1 MNKKLTIF
9 SLTLMTVGSVDSIR
23 NLPAAALVGADI
35 FWYFGLALFF
45 FLLPSAIIAGWFS
58 VTSHAGIYEWVKK
71 SLGKKAG
78 FIAIWFQWMQN
89 VLIYPTFFSFI
100 AGTLLYCINPNFVE
114 NKILLFTLINLL
126 IWCLTW
132 VNIKGFYLSHRL
144 TVFCSIFGLLL
155 PFILIL
161 TIGAIEMIFYPQSLK
176 LISPSHH
183 QDSWASLT
191 AIILS
196 FCGIEIAGVHTQ
208 ECKPGA
214 LPKAIALSVIII
226 FFTMLFGSLTLALLL
241 APQQLNLISGVP
253 ELFQAFFA
261 QIQFANLSLIVNILI
276 VIGCIGCANNWLLS
290 PLKGLLFASNELTN
304 SAHQSASK
312 FLLIQACGVSFI
324 STLFLLFPS
333 INASYWFMI
342 TLATQMYLLMY
353 GFMFAGAVRLAWQE
367 KKRFYWL
374 IIICSL
380 FGFIGIAIAIVVSF
394 TPPSSLKY
402 GSLLYYDLF
411 IIACL
416 LLIGFSSILWKKA
429 IKVAPKDT
437 KHFNLLMNQQIQD

>member
-23 NLPAAALVGADI
+23 NLPAAALVGTDI

-58 VTSHAGIYEWVKK
+58 SKSHEGIYGWVKK

-78 FIAIWFQWMQN
+78 FLAIWFQWMQN
-89 VLIYPTFFSFI
+89 ILIYPTFFSFI
-100 AGTLLYCINPNFVE
+100 AGAFLYCINPNLVE
-114 NKILLFTLINLL
+114 NKTLLFIIINIL

-132 VNIKGFYLSHRL
+132 INIKGLHLSNRL

-161 TIGAIEMIFYPQSLK
+161 AIGLIWVIMYPQSLN
-176 LISPSHH
+176 LITPSH

-196 FCGIEIAGVHTQ
+196 FCGIEIAGVHAQ
-208 ECKPGA
+208 DCIPGS

-226 FFTMLFGSLTLALLL
+226 FVTMLFGSLTLALLL
-241 APQQLNLISGVP
+241 SPNQLNFISGIP
-253 ELFQAFFA
+253 QLFQVFFTL
-261 QIQFANLSLIVNILI
+261 IQFPKLSLLVNVLI
-276 VIGCIGCANNWLLS
+276 VVGCIGCANNWLIS
-290 PLKGLLFASNELTN
+290 PIKGLLFASNEINNTVK
-304 SAHQSASK
+304 QSSSG
-312 FLLIQACGVSFI
+312 LLVMQACGVSFI

-333 INASYWFMI
+333 INTSYWFMI
-342 TLATQMYLLMY
+342 TLAIQMYLLMY
-353 GFMFAGAVRLAWQE
+353 GIMFAGAIRLSWRE
-367 KKRFYWL
+367 KNQYSWF
-374 IIICSL
+374 IILSSIL
-380 FGFIGIAIAIVVSF
+380 GFIGITISLVVSF

-402 GSLLYYDLF
+402 GSLLRYDLL
-411 IIACL
+411 IIICLTLIACSA
-416 LLIGFSSILWKKA
+416 FLWKK
-429 IKVAPKDT
+429 ILFYRVMN
-437 KHFNLLMNQQIQD
+437 NLLKQVQVS

>member
-1 MNKKLTIF
+1 MNKKLTVF

-23 NLPAAALVGADI
+23 NLPAAALVGTDI
-35 FWYFGLALFF
+35 FWYFGLALCF

-58 VTSHAGIYEWVKK
+58 SKSHEGIYGWVKK
-71 SLGKKAG
+71 SLGPKAG

-89 VLIYPTFFSFI
+89 ILIYPTFFSFI
-100 AGTLLYCINPNFVE
+100 AGTLLYCINPNFIE
-114 NKILLFTLINLL
+114 NKGLLFILINLF

-132 VNIKGFYLSHRL
+132 VNIKGIYLSHRV

-161 TIGAIEMIFYPQSLK
+161 AIGTIWMIFYPQSLNH
-176 LISPSHH
+176 IPPSN

-196 FCGIEIAGVHTQ
+196 FCGIEIAGVYTQ
-208 ECKPGA
+208 ESKPGA
-214 LPKAIALSVIII
+214 LPVAIVLSVIII
-226 FFTMLFGSLTLALLL
+226 FVTMLFGSLTLAFILS
-241 APQQLNLISGVP
+241 PKQLNLIGGIP
-253 ELFQAFFA
+253 ELFQVFFT
-261 QIQFANLSLIVNILI
+261 QIQFANLSLVVNILI
-276 VIGCIGCANNWLLS
+276 VLGCIGCANNWLIS
-290 PLKGLLFASNELTN
+290 PLKGLLFASNELPH
-304 SAHQSASK
+304 SAHQSPSK

-342 TLATQMYLLMY
+342 TLATQMYLFMY
-353 GFMFAGAVRLAWQE
+353 ALMFAGAIRLAWQE
-367 KKRFYWL
+367 KKRFFWL
-374 IIICSL
+374 ITTCSI
-380 FGFIGIAIAIVVSF
+380 FGFIGITISLVVSF

-402 GSLLYYDLF
+402 GSLLRYDLL

-416 LLIGFSSILWKKA
+416 LLIGFSSILWKKV
-429 IKVAPKDT
+429 IKGSANT
-437 KHFNLLMNQQIQD
+437 AQQFGLLIDQQPQD

>member
-1 MNKKLTIF
+1 MNKKLTVF

-23 NLPAAALVGADI
+23 NLPAAALVGTDI

-45 FLLPSAIIAGWFS
+45 FLLPSAIVAGWFS
-58 VTSHAGIYEWVKK
+58 SKSHEGIYGWVKK
-71 SLGKKAG
+71 SLGKNAG

-89 VLIYPTFFSFI
+89 ILIYPTFFSFI
-100 AGTLLYCINPNFVE
+100 AGTLLYCINPYFIE
-114 NKILLFTLINLL
+114 NKILLFSLINLF

-132 VNIKGFYLSHRL
+132 VNLKGFYLSHRV

-155 PFILIL
+155 PFVLIL
-161 TIGAIEMIFYPQSLK
+161 AIGAFWMIFHPQPLK
-176 LISPSHH
+176 LIPSSH
-183 QDSWASLT
+183 QDSWTSLT

-208 ECKPGA
+208 ECKPAA
-214 LPKAIALSVIII
+214 LPKAIALSVLII
-226 FFTMLFGSLTLALLL
+226 FTTMLFGSLTLAMVLS
-241 APQQLNLISGVP
+241 PQQLNLISGIP
-253 ELFQAFFA
+253 ALFEVFFT
-261 QIQFANLSLIVNILI
+261 QIQFANLSLIVNVLI
-276 VIGCIGCANNWLLS
+276 VLGCIGCANNWLIS

-304 SAHQSASK
+304 TMHQSSTK

-342 TLATQMYLLMY
+342 TLATQMYLFMY
-353 GFMFAGAVRLAWQE
+353 GCMFAGAIRLAWQE

-374 IIICSL
+374 IITSSI
-380 FGFIGIAIAIVVSF
+380 FGFIGITISLAVSF
-394 TPPSSLKY
+394 IPPESLKY

-411 IIACL
+411 IIVCL
-416 LLIGFSSILWKKA
+416 LLIGFSSLLWKRA
-429 IKVAPKDT
+429 IKIAPKNV
-437 KHFNLLMNQQIQD
+437 KQFKYMMNQQTQE